1 MQSIYKYLF
10 SLLTITLITTVCS
23 AQSKENKSIS
33 IKPIL
38 VNELS
43 EEVKES
49 SGLIYWNHLLWTHND
64 DKDTNLYGL
73 NPQTGKIIQTL
84 PLPNVTN
91 KEWEEISQDSIA
103 IYLADTGNNTQGNR
117 KDLYLLRILKSQLSE
132 ANPNIETIHF
142 SFANQTDFKPLPAN
156 TTDFD
161 LEAFVVAKDTAYLFT
176 KEWNSRKTTLY
187 QLATKGSN
195 SIAGPIATFDA
206 EGLIT
211 GATLLENKHQL
222 VLCGYTKLLSPFLIV
237 FYDYKD
243 HDFFSGKFLRIKL
256 ELPFHQ
262 IEGIATIDGT
272 TFYLSNEKLNFKGLI
287 NNNQSLWKV
296 DLSGVKGL

>member
-1 MQSIYKYLF
+1 MLQIFKYLLL
-10 SLLTITLITTVCS
+10 LLTIPLMATVCS
-23 AQSKENKSIS
+23 AQTNEPKSIS
-33 IKPIL
+33 LKPIL
-38 VNELS
+38 INELS

-49 SGLIYWNHLLWTHND
+49 SGLMYLNNLLWTHND
-64 DKDTNLYGL
+64 DKDTHLYGL
-73 NPQTGKIIQTL
+73 DPQTGKIMQTL

-91 KEWEEISQDSIA
+91 KEWEEISQDSTA

-117 KDLYLLRILKSQLSE
+117 KDLHLLRILKSELSD
-132 ANPNIETIHF
+132 ADPNIETIAF
-142 SFANQTDFKPLPAN
+142 SFANQTDFTPLPTN

-161 LEAFVVAKDTAYLFT
+161 LEAFVVVKDTAFLFT

-187 QLATKGSN
+187 QLPITGRN
-195 SIAGPIATFDA
+195 PIAAPMATFDA

-211 GATLLENKHQL
+211 GAVLLENKHLL

-237 FYDYKD
+237 FYDYND
-243 HDFFSGKFLRIKL
+243 HHFFSGKSLRIKL
-256 ELPFHQ
+256 ALPFHQ
-262 IEGIATIDGT
+262 IEGIASPDGS

-296 DLSGVKGL
+296 ELPSFKN